1 MGVSPNWR
9 LAPVVAALL
18 IVDACASG
26 DRPTAPRFGPEFA
39 ISDGAHGSGTQGFYF
54 LPPMVAQ
61 PTFSGTFDADITTLN
76 PQIAICDI
84 TDGPDNDCGGV
95 GGTPAVIVFT
105 TTSTPALT
113 VNLTTEQYQVNWNTR
128 AAGFDAGHT
137 YRVHVTAGASG
148 ARRELGFADVLLT
161 AEQAKNVATGDLIV
175 LKDGRPLPIHFRIEG
190 GIAGSVSVSAAT
202 PSVATGGT
210 DLLTATVQDLHGAS
224 LVGAAVA
231 WTVTAAPGVV
241 ASLEPGS
248 ASTNGSGQ
256 ATTLLTAGTTSGTA
270 VVAATSAG
278 VSATATVTV
287 LVAGFVVASVDA
299 GQVHS
304 CAVTDAGAGYC
315 WGSNQFGELG
325 DGGGPDASIPVPVAG
340 GIAFATISTTFNYA
354 CGLTTSGRA
363 VCWGNG
369 RLGRLGNGS
378 TTNQAMPGAVLG
390 DHQFSSVSVGGVHAC
405 GLDLA
410 GAAYCWGDNTNG
422 QLGTETGETCLDL
435 GALHPCSTQ
444 PVAVGG
450 GLVFTSISAGFF
462 HTCALTATGAGFCW
476 GRNVLG
482 SLGDGT
488 VTTRRTPVAVA
499 GGLAFG
505 LIASGAD
512 YTCALTPAGV
522 PYCWGSNL
530 AGQLGLGPTRPF
542 PRVPTRVVGNLEF
555 TFLSA
560 SNENNVFGHTC
571 GITTEH
577 AAYCWGATEDGAVG
591 APTSETCP
599 GFGGDPPHACVT
611 SPVLVSGGVLFTSIS
626 AGLRHTCA
634 TAVSGEAYCWGGNY
648 RGELGNGTSSFSS
661 TPVRVSPPGSPIP

>member
-1 MGVSPNWR
+1 
-9 LAPVVAALL
+9 
-18 IVDACASG
+18 
-26 DRPTAPRFGPEFA
+26 
-39 ISDGAHGSGTQGFYF
+39 
-54 LPPMVAQ
+54 MVRQ
-61 PTFSGTFDADITTLN
+61 PAFSGGFDADITTLD

-84 TDGPDNDCGGV
+84 TSGLDNNCGGA
-95 GGTPAVIVFT
+95 GGTSAVVVFT
-105 TTSTPALT
+105 TTSTPPIT
-113 VNLTTEQYQVNWNTR
+113 VDLTTPQYQVNWDTR
-128 AAGFDAGHT
+128 APGFDAGHT
-137 YRVHVTAGASG
+137 YRVHLTAGASG

-161 AEQAKNVATGDLIV
+161 TTPGQAKNAATGDLIA
-175 LKDGRPLPIHFRIEG
+175 LKDGKPLPIHFRIET
-190 GIAGSVSVSAAT
+190 GIVGSVSVSAAT
-202 PSVATGGT
+202 PSVPTGGT
-210 DLLTATVQDLHGAS
+210 DLLTATVQDLHGVPLA
-224 LVGAAVA
+224 GAPVA

-241 ASLEPGS
+241 ASLAP
-248 ASTNGSGQ
+248 ASGP
-256 ATTLLTAGTTSGTA
+256 TTLLTAGTTPGTA
-270 VVAATSAG
+270 VVTATSAG
-278 VSATATVTV
+278 VAATATVTV

-340 GIAFATISTTFNYA
+340 GFTFATISTTFNYA

-369 RLGRLGNGS
+369 RLGRLGSGS
-378 TTNQAMPGAVLG
+378 TTNQAIPSVVLG

-405 GLDLA
+405 GLDLT

-476 GRNVLG
+476 GRNGLG

-488 VTTRRTPVAVA
+488 VTPRRTPVAVA

-505 LIASGAD
+505 LIASGAE

-522 PYCWGSNL
+522 AYCWGGN
-530 AGQLGLGPTRPF
+530 AGGQLGLGPTRPF
-542 PRVPTRVVGNLEF
+542 PFVPTRVIGDLQF
-555 TFLSA
+555 KSLSA

-571 GITTEH
+571 GITTENV
-577 AAYCWGATEDGAVG
+577 AYCWGATEDGAVG

-599 GFGGDPPHACVT
+599 GFGGDQPHACVT
-611 SPVLVSGGVLFTSIS
+611 SPVLVTGGVLFTSTS

-634 TAVSGEAYCWGGNY
+634 TAVTGEAYCWGGNY

-661 TPVRVSPPGSPIP
+661 TPVRVSRPGSPIP